1 LDREQK
7 EQVVVELREKLQS
20 FKLAVLSDYSG
31 MNVGKLTALR
41 NALRKTGTDLKVVK
55 NTLLRIASKDTDMQV
70 FSEKL
75 KGPLALA
82 LNDGDVVEAT
92 KVLIDFAK
100 KNAELEIKAGV
111 LNGKVI
117 TPEQLA
123 VLAELPSRE
132 ILLAKLLSVMIGVQ
146 TSLVNVLSAVPR
158 GLVQVLGAYQ
168 AKQEA
173 TQ

>member
-1 LDREQK
+1 
-7 EQVVVELREKLQS
+7 
-20 FKLAVLSDYSG
+20 
-31 MNVGKLTALR
+31 
-41 NALRKTGTDLKVVK
+41 
-55 NTLLRIASKDTDMQV
+55 V
-70 FSEKL
+70 FSEQL

-92 KVLIDFAK
+92 RVLIDFAR

-132 ILLAKLLSVMIGVQ
+132 ILLAKLMSVMIGVQ

>member
-7 EQVVVELREKLQS
+7 DQVVAELRGKLQA

-41 NALRKTGTDLKVVK
+41 NALRKTETDFRVVK
-55 NTLLRIASKDTDMQV
+55 NTLLRIASHETDLQV
-70 FSEKL
+70 VSDQL

-100 KNAELEIKAGV
+100 KNAELEIKVGI
-111 LNGKVI
+111 LNGKVL

-132 ILLAKLLSVMIGVQ
+132 ILLARLLSVMLGVQ

-158 GLVQVLGAYQ
+158 GLVQVLDAYRE
-168 AKQEA
+168 KQEV
-173 TQ
+173 TN